1 MTLRHAIASIL
12 AAVLLVLP
20 AMARPRV
27 VLVLSGGGAR
37 GMAQIGVLKTLER
50 HGIVPDM
57 IIGTSIGAIIGGM
70 HAAGYSAAQLD
81 SLFTRISWDEVVAIG
96 EDTRREQLSYQQK
109 LDSDRSLLT
118 LRFDD
123 FQFLVPTAVSGSTRF
138 ATLLQ
143 DVLWKSPCN
152 TVTNFDELRIPFR
165 AVATDLA
172 TGTWA
177 LLDSGNLAAAMRASA
192 SFPLRYAPFRMG
204 NSMYVDGG
212 LVANIPIEPA
222 LRLGADIIIVVNTVT
237 DLLPVD
243 ALTTPWAVADQALS
257 SAMKQRDS
265 LLLQQATLVIEPVLQ
280 RQQTF
285 DFTNLDTVIAAGE
298 TAANAAI
305 AQLLACCPPAPT
317 TSNGHTLPTL
327 VEIVGTGVL
336 PASIALP
343 AGTPANT
350 NGLRL
355 AEQHVVGL
363 MRAAGYSFAYAVAML
378 DTSSGRVRVKVDEGR
393 IRSVEIDPQRPVS
406 ISAVRNELAFDIG
419 DIATFEALAR
429 TSANLGTSDVID
441 AVDLTVVPAPGG
453 GVTVRVGGEDRGHQ
467 VIRGGLRIDNERN
480 AQGRIQAAELDLVDT
495 GIMVGLTLHG
505 GQRNG
510 FLGAV
515 VSAPRI
521 LGSFWTATATAYT
534 SFRNVYIYQPSPDG
548 TRTRPLRLRDNEF
561 SEDRWG
567 LRVSAGRQLSR
578 QGVMLAEFRYENQRY
593 RDRSERPAPAY
604 TTLGT
609 VKALVR
615 WDDRDQMDFPT
626 RGRAFDISMESSL
639 IDLSGGVGFSKLMLS
654 YQGTQSITRS
664 VAITPAL
671 LVGAADRTLPGA
683 ELFSLGGQDSFF
695 GMREDEE
702 RGRQIV
708 VGQLE
713 TRLKMPFRLFF
724 DTYLSA
730 RYDIGAV
737 WANPE
742 NIKLGKLQHG
752 AGVTLGFDTPVGPA
766 LVSVGR
772 RFYFL
777 NNPNSVALGPV
788 LAYFAFGLRL

>member
-1 MTLRHAIASIL
+1 VTGRHLIVSIAAILLL
-12 AAVLLVLP
+12 ALP
-20 AMARPRV
+20 ATGRPRT

-70 HAAGYSAAQLD
+70 YAAGYSAAQLD
-81 SLFTRISWDEVVAIG
+81 SMFTRIAWDEVVAIG
-96 EDTRREQLSYQQK
+96 NDTRREQLSYQQK

-123 FQFLVPTAVSGSTRF
+123 FRFLVPTAVSGSTRF

-143 DVLWKSPCN
+143 DVLWKSPYN
-152 TVTNFDELRIPFR
+152 TQTRFDQLRIPFR

-177 LLDSGNLAAAMRASA
+177 ILDSGNLAAAMRASA
-192 SFPLRYAPFRMG
+192 SFPLRYAPYRAG
-204 NSMYVDGG
+204 NRMYVDGG

-222 LRLGADIIIVVNTVT
+222 LELGADVIIVVNTVSE
-237 DLLPVD
+237 LLPVES
-243 ALTTPWAVADQALS
+243 LTTPWAVADQALS

-265 LLLQQATLVIEPVLQ
+265 MLLRQASLVITPDLQ
-280 RQQTF
+280 RHETF
-285 DFTNLDTVIAAGE
+285 DFTNLDTVVAAGE
-298 TAANAAI
+298 KAANAALASI
-305 AQLLACCPPAPT
+305 LACCKPTQPP
-317 TSNGHTLPTL
+317 SNGHAAAAIY
-327 VEIVGTGVL
+327 IVGTPVL
-336 PASIALP
+336 PATIAVAP
-343 AGTPANT
+343 SPGTDP
-350 NGLRL
+350 LRH
-355 AEQHVVGL
+355 AEGRVL
-363 MRAAGYSFAYAVAML
+363 EMMRAAGYDFAYVSATV
-378 DTSSGRVRVKVDEGR
+378 DSITGRLTVTVDEGR
-393 IRSVEIDPQRPVS
+393 IRNVDVDPLRPVS

-419 DIATFEALAR
+419 DVATHEAMTR
-429 TSANLGTSDVID
+429 TAANLRTSDVID
-441 AVDLTVVPAPGG
+441 AVDVTVLPASGG
-453 GVTVRVGGEDRGHQ
+453 GVTVRIGGEDRGHQ

-480 AQGRIQAAELDLVDT
+480 AQGSVQVAELDLLDAGV
-495 GIMVGLTLHG
+495 MVGMTLHG

-510 FLGAV
+510 FLGAT

-534 SFRNVYIYQPSPDG
+534 SYRNVYIYQPSPEG
-548 TRTRPLRLRDNEF
+548 TRTRPLRLRDGEF
-561 SEDRWG
+561 SEDRAG
-567 LRVSAGRQLSR
+567 VRVSAGRQLAR
-578 QGVMLAEFRYENQRY
+578 NGVMLAEFRYENQRY
-593 RDRSERPAPAY
+593 RDRSVRPAPSY
-604 TTLGT
+604 TAMGT

-615 WDDRDQMDFPT
+615 WDDRDQTDFPT

-639 IDLSGGVGFSKLMLS
+639 INLSGGIGFSKLMLS
-654 YQGTQSITRS
+654 YQGTQSISRI
-664 VAITPAL
+664 VAVTPAL
-671 LVGAADRTLPGA
+671 LIGAADRTLPGA

-702 RGRQIV
+702 RGRQII
-708 VGQLE
+708 VGQVE
-713 TRLKMPFRLFF
+713 TRVKMPFRLFF
-724 DTYLSA
+724 DTYVSA

-752 AGVTLGFDTPVGPA
+752 AGLTIGFDTPVGPA
-766 LVSVGR
+766 LFSVGR

-777 NNPNSVALGPV
+777 TNPNSVALGPV
-788 LAYFAFGLRL
+788 LAYFAFGVRL